1 MEESIAKIY
10 LSLESEWGEASSE
23 VLANNVEKYLTMK
36 YPECHTRSVMY
47 EKLSDITESSSHA
60 VYAWLNKS
68 RGNVKIP
75 LVKLCMIAETLHMD
89 VRQFFMED

>member
-1 MEESIAKIY
+1 MDESIAKTY
-10 LSLESEWGEASSE
+10 LLLEKEWNETSSE
-23 VLANNVEKYLTMK
+23 VLTNNVEKYLTMR

-47 EKLSDITESSSHA
+47 KKLSDITESSSHA

-75 LVKLCMIAETLHMD
+75 LTKLCMIAEALHMG
-89 VRQFFMED
+89 VRQFFMEE